1 MALESQIASAA
12 RGDTK
17 PTAAQV
23 FPSFLDT
30 VTDASSGQWA
40 TFTVD
45 VITHARRRNVPRKD
59 LLKVLSMLGITSSE
73 PKRRG
78 YDGKVIAGRGL
89 CAGCNSR
96 QGLMLD
102 GRVASHKQG
111 EGHCPGRHQLPV
123 AESAAV
129 AS

>member
-78 YDGKVIAGRGL
+78 YHAKGIAGRGTW
-89 CAGCNSR
+89 A
-96 QGLMLD
+96 
-102 GRVASHKQG
+102 ASN
-111 EGHCPGRHQLPV
+111 GRHETDL
-123 AESAAV
+123 EGR
-129 AS
+129 

>member
-12 RGDTK
+12 RGETK
-17 PTAAQV
+17 PTVAQV

-45 VITHARRRNVPRKD
+45 VITHARRKKVPRKD
-59 LLKVLSMLGITSSE
+59 LLRVLSMLGITNAESK
-73 PKRRG
+73 PRG
-78 YDGKVIAGRGL
+78 FDGKAIAGRAL
-89 CAGCNSR
+89 CSGCNSR
-96 QGLMLD
+96 QGLMLN
-102 GRVASHKQG
+102 GHVASHKKAG
-111 EGHCPGRHQLPV
+111 DYCPGRHQLPA
-123 AESAAV
+123 AEPEAV